1 MWKFLTGLDSNVL
14 RGLLVAVASL
24 IGLIVN
30 SIFNISEDAWGE
42 KAEKIIDAV
51 IQIVAL
57 GGALWAG
64 YARINM
70 PNPNLTEAAKAK
82 EVQLIERG
90 KIPVEKASVEAAQI
104 ANTSV
109 SEKVQGG
116 FARLGMLGALLAAL
130 LATLTVIGCAT
141 LGAAQPQTF
150 SEKATAGYETVTAL
164 ANLTS
169 VLLDAGKIEVKDGRN
184 VHTQLT
190 NLKEGIDIAV
200 ALKAAGNS
208 DADSRLE
215 VTIKALTLLQSY
227 LALKELENGR

>member
-1 MWKFLTGLDSNVL
+1 
-14 RGLLVAVASL
+14 
-24 IGLIVN
+24 
-30 SIFNISEDAWGE
+30 
-42 KAEKIIDAV
+42 
-51 IQIVAL
+51 
-57 GGALWAG
+57 
-64 YARINM
+64 
-70 PNPNLTEAAKAK
+70 
-82 EVQLIERG
+82 
-90 KIPVEKASVEAAQI
+90 VEKASVEAAQI

-227 LALKELENGR
+227 LALKELEHGR